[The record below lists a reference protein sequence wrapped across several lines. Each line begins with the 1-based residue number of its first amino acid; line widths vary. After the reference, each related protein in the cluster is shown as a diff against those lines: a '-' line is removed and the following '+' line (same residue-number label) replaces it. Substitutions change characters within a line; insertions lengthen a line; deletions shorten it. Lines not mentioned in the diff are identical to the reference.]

1 MEPLVEMEDWEE
13 TVAAVMEEAAATV
26 DVESEAVRCAADG
39 VILTVELLA
48 VNSRREPTM
57 SSASRHNAY
66 STGCR

>member
-1 MEPLVEMEDWEE
+1 MEPLVGMEDWEE
-13 TVAAVMEEAAATV
+13 TVAAVMAAATV